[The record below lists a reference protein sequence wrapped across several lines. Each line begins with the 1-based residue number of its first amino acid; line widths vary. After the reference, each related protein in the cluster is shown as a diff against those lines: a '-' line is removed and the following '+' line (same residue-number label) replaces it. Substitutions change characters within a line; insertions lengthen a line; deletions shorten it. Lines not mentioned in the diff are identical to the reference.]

1 MSVADTPSLDPLAAA
16 FVLRAARAWE
26 SNGLPMTAFA
36 SACVT
41 WGLQVATAE
50 ASPSE
55 VAEGLQRM
63 ADALMEGAARNPSR
77 GLH

>member
-1 MSVADTPSLDPLAAA
+1 MTRDLDPLAAA
-16 FVLRAARAWE
+16 FLLRAASAWE
-26 SNGLPMTAFA
+26 RNGLPLTTFA

-50 ASPSE
+50 ATPAE

-63 ADALMEGAARNPSR
+63 ADAIIESDPLPPRH
-77 GLH
+77 LI

>member
-1 MSVADTPSLDPLAAA
+1 MTEDLDPLATA
-16 FVLRAARAWE
+16 FVMRAATAWE
-26 SNGLPMTAFA
+26 KNGLPLTTFA

-50 ASPSE
+50 ATPAE

-63 ADALMEGAARNPSR
+63 ADAIMEANPRSPR

>member
-1 MSVADTPSLDPLAAA
+1 MSVADTPPLDPLASA
-16 FVLRAARAWE
+16 FVLRAAQAWE
-26 SNGLPMTAFA
+26 RNGLPLTAFA

-50 ASPSE
+50 ATPAE

-63 ADALMEGAARNPSR
+63 ADAILEAAPRSPK